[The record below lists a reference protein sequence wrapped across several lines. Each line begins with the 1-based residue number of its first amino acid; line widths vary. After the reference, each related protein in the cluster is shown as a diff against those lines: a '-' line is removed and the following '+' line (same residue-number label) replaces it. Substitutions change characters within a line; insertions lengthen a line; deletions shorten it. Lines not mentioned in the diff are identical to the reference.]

1 MDINNLTCGFIGL
14 GLIGGSMARA
24 LREKAP
30 GIRIISYTPHPETS
44 LQAKADGVV
53 DEAVTSI
60 NSSFSDCDYIFL
72 CAPIERNN
80 DNLVT
85 LKPFLNPKT
94 TLTDIGSVKTSIHE
108 HVKELGLEEQFIGG
122 HPMAGTERI
131 GYTNSKSSIL
141 ENAYYI
147 LTRTPLTSDE
157 RLENYRQLVEAM
169 GATPLIIPYEQHDF
183 ATAAISHVP
192 HVISG
197 CLVNLVERSDSE
209 DGLMKTIAAGGF
221 KDITRISSSSPVML
235 QQICLTNHKNIS
247 VLLDKY
253 ISYLND
259 MKKVIDD
266 VDGDALMDFFSS
278 ARDYRDSFNDL
289 SKGPIKKRYVT
300 RVDIADEPGN
310 IASVATLLSVNG
322 INIKNIGIVHNREYE
337 HGTLSIEFHDDK
349 AMEKAVKLLEN
360 HGYPSVD

>member
-1 MDINNLTCGFIGL
+1 MDFSKLTCGFIGL

-24 LREKAP
+24 LKEKEP
-30 GIRIISYTPHPETS
+30 SIRIISYTPHPETS
-44 LQAKADGVV
+44 LKAKEDGIV
-53 DEAVTSI
+53 DVAATAI
-60 NSSFSDCDYIFL
+60 DKSFSECDYIFL

-80 DNLVT
+80 DNLEI
-85 LKPFLNPKT
+85 LKPFLNEKT
-94 TLTDIGSVKTSIHE
+94 TITDIGSVKTSIHE
-108 HVKELGLEEQFIGG
+108 KVKELGLEAQFIGG

-131 GYTNSKSSIL
+131 GYINSKASIL

-147 LTRTPLTSDE
+147 LTMTPLTTDE
-157 RLENYRQLVEAM
+157 RLDNYRQLVELM
-169 GATPLIIPYEQHDF
+169 GATPLIIPYEQHDY

-197 CLVNLVERSDSE
+197 CLVNLVERSDYE

-235 QQICLTNHKNIS
+235 QQICLSNHKNIAT
-247 VLLDKY
+247 LLDKY
-253 ISYLND
+253 ITYLQE
-259 MKKVIDD
+259 MKKVVEDT
-266 VDGDALMDFFSS
+266 DGDKLMDFFSS
-278 ARDYRDSFNDL
+278 AREYRDSFNDL
-289 SKGPIKKRYVT
+289 RRGPIQKTYIT

-337 HGTLSIEFHDDK
+337 HGTLSIEFHDGK
-349 AMEKAVKLLEN
+349 AMEKAVQLLEN
-360 HGYPSVD
+360 HGYPSVG

>member
-30 GIRIISYTPHPETS
+30 KIRIISYTPHPETS
-44 LQAKADGVV
+44 ERAKQDGIV
-53 DEAVTSI
+53 DEALTEI
-60 NSSFSDCDYIFL
+60 DEHFSECDYIFL
-72 CAPIERNN
+72 CAPIEINN
-80 DNLVT
+80 DNLKL
-85 LKPFLNPKT
+85 LKPYLNPKT
-94 TLTDIGSVKTSIHE
+94 TLTDIGSVKTSIHR
-108 HVKELGLEEQFIGG
+108 HVKEMGLEEQFIGG

-131 GYTNSKSSIL
+131 GYINSKSSIL

-147 LTRTPLTSDE
+147 LTKTPLTSDE
-157 RLENYRQLVEAM
+157 RLENYRQLVVAM
-169 GATPLIIPYEQHDF
+169 GATPLIIPYEQHDY

-197 CLVNLVERSDSE
+197 CLVNLVEKSDSE

-247 VLLDKY
+247 VLLEKY
-253 ISYLND
+253 ITYLKE
-259 MKKVIDD
+259 MKQVIDD

-278 ARDYRDSFNDL
+278 AREYRDSFNDL

-349 AMEKAVKLLEN
+349 AMEKAVKLLDS
-360 HGYPSVD
+360 HGYPSVG

>member
-1 MDINNLTCGFIGL
+1 MNNEQLTCGFIGL

-24 LREKAP
+24 LKAGNP
-30 GIRIISYTPHPETS
+30 DIRILSYTPHPETS
-44 LQAKADGVV
+44 LKAKEDGIV
-53 DEAVTSI
+53 DEALDKI
-60 NSSFSDCDYIFL
+60 DERFSVCDYIFL

-80 DNLVT
+80 DNLSI
-85 LKPFLNPKT
+85 LKPYLNPKT
-94 TLTDIGSVKTSIHE
+94 TLSDIGSVKTSIHE
-108 HVKELGLEEQFIGG
+108 HVKELGLEDQFIGG

-131 GYTNSKSSIL
+131 GYINSKASIL
-141 ENAYYI
+141 ENAFYI
-147 LTRTPLTSDE
+147 LTKTEKTTDE
-157 RLENYRQLVEAM
+157 RLSRYRELVELM
-169 GATPLIIPYEQHDF
+169 GATPLIISYEQHDF
-183 ATAAISHVP
+183 ITAAVSHVP

-197 CLVNLVERSDSE
+197 CLVNLVHDSDSQ
-209 DGLMKTIAAGGF
+209 DGLMKMIAAGGF

-253 ISYLND
+253 IDYLKE
-259 MKKVIDD
+259 MKSVIDTT
-266 VDGDALMDFFSS
+266 DGDELMNFFSS

-289 SKGPIKKRYVT
+289 RRGPIQKTYVI

-322 INIKNIGIVHNREYE
+322 INIKNIGIVHNREFE

-349 AMEKAVKLLEN
+349 AMEKALVLLET